1 MYKSVEVCVSEYSKK
16 LAGTFI
22 MVYQMTVHPL
32 KLSFPHAG
40 PPSPYKGQETVS
52 EKTMGVLLQV
62 TRVPTLT
69 QTISHRQSCIFLQE
83 YPEEVLVID
92 NILRMVPS

>member
-1 MYKSVEVCVSEYSKK
+1 M
-16 LAGTFI
+16 A
-22 MVYQMTVHPL
+22 YQMTVHPL

-40 PPSPYKGQETVS
+40 PPSPNKGQKTVT

-69 QTISHRQSCIFLQE
+69 QTTTF
-83 YPEEVLVID
+83 VLLLINNLSAD
-92 NILRMVPS
+92 P